1 MAGLRVRNPIRM
13 GGPTYASLAHRG
25 RFGQS
30 IELAVALSSSLS
42 HAYGR
47 YCSSGKGVS
56 RACLCPREGTAVWPP
71 SSAQST
77 HVCVCGQWSVVS
89 AEASAAELGATLVV
103 CVCVVVLV
111 VSVVKL

>member
-1 MAGLRVRNPIRM
+1 M
-13 GGPTYASLAHRG
+13 
-25 RFGQS
+25 
-30 IELAVALSSSLS
+30 ELAVALSSSLS